1 MCISRIWGWPKCEL
15 YKEVTLGVWRA
26 ARLSAKL
33 PNTTLLQGVPK
44 LCVKRAWR
52 CEAWKCV
59 CGGGEYF
66 IRDIFIGI
74 RKRN

>member
-1 MCISRIWGWPKCEL
+1 MCISRFWGWPEL

-26 ARLSAKL
+26 ARLLAKL

-44 LCVKRAWR
+44 ICVKRAWR
-52 CEAWKCV
+52 CKAWKGV
-59 CGGGEYF
+59 WGGGEYF
-66 IRDIFIGI
+66 IRDIFIRI